1 MVITWPIFP
10 LRAVSYKYTVY
21 CKVGL
26 HKIYCSSLSVLVPP
40 QIMFAVQKALDEKG
54 GDGPAVLPHHLASF
68 TGVNKVYVSLS
79 FIITKYSI
87 NYIRLKM
94 PLMIQTDHVICP

>member
-1 MVITWPIFP
+1 
-10 LRAVSYKYTVY
+10 
-21 CKVGL
+21 
-26 HKIYCSSLSVLVPP
+26 
-40 QIMFAVQKALDEKG
+40 MFAVQKALDEKG

-94 PLMIQTDHVICP
+94 PLMIALLIAPDVCLKSKLMFALEKALMFAFQK